1 VKPGK
6 ATREEYTWLMAARD
20 LALTTP
26 LRLED
31 TGGLLAP
38 LEGLMHPY
46 DALPHLRALFDPEGL
61 KLGIQG
67 KALAQLILLGK
78 EQQ

>member
-1 VKPGK
+1 M
-6 ATREEYTWLMAARD
+6 TQREDYTWLMAARD

-46 DALPHLRALFDPEGL
+46 DALPHLRVLFDSEGF
-61 KLGIQG
+61 KTEVRG
-67 KALAQLILLGK
+67 KALVQLILLRK
-78 EQQ
+78 EPQ